1 MDKKGAQVSGFEGRA
16 VCAAHSRQCLFHI
29 AVKPMCAFQTADL
42 FEMHPSAIAAWRNW
56 IKCCLIRRAA
66 VLMLWCR
73 RSISFIRF
81 AATYCERIVYV
92 SCNPATFARDAAV
105 LAEKGYDFNGRQRH
119 KYIVKCII
127 KWHNR

>member
-1 MDKKGAQVSGFEGRA
+1 MDKKGAQVFGFEGRA
-16 VCAAHSRQCLFHI
+16 VCAAHSRQCLFHM

-73 RSISFIRF
+73 RCISLICF

-127 KWHNR
+127 KWHKR

>member
-1 MDKKGAQVSGFEGRA
+1 MNKKGAQVFGFEGRA
-16 VCAAHSRQCLFHI
+16 VCAAHSRQCLFHM

-73 RSISFIRF
+73 RCISLICF

-92 SCNPATFARDAAV
+92 SCNPATFASDAAV

-127 KWHNR
+127 K

>member
-1 MDKKGAQVSGFEGRA
+1 MDKKGAQVFGFEGRA

-73 RSISFIRF
+73 RCISLICF

-127 KWHNR
+127 K

>member
-1 MDKKGAQVSGFEGRA
+1 MR
-16 VCAAHSRQCLFHI
+16 
-29 AVKPMCAFQTADL
+29 FQTADL

-105 LAEKGYDFNGRQRH
+105 LVEKGYDFMAAGIMNMFAQTAHVETIGWFEMVCSRPRAAE
-119 KYIVKCII
+119 
-127 KWHNR
+127 